1 MSTKRSPRKKSKNT
15 ESLIGPRWLLPTNHY
30 NLMYWLAAGLVLPP
44 SAMTKYYSDC
54 LAANPGWIPLFRN
67 HLPRAALDQADTPQK
82 SPILLDFDL
91 RSLAGMV
98 KGISSTGEVCDARL
112 PDATADDLALIL
124 IPAPLPAHW
133 IRKIIFSSL
142 DARDEFQSRCEEYGN
157 LSTIEIPLEVAD
169 LPTTTDML
177 RQPWP
182 PRDGQETPP
191 AWPERAI
198 LHDGAILALLHSLG
212 NRSATAQQLA
222 TIAFS
227 ATSSPLAS
235 EEFREGIN
243 ALLRQGVRRE
253 VGAMRIELYWGAVDH
268 LRASVAATTVA
279 GATGRISPEQ
289 AILDYLDAQGRSDA
303 ISGTKLQ
310 ELAEDLRQALGLGV
324 RTIKELLDRHPGPFA
339 HALLLFFLRK
349 HADELLDFDST
360 GFLLAEGDLLAA
372 TILFGLREDWMAMP
386 PSLRAVPGLYNAIA
400 HRMAASI
407 QRSFGNQL
415 DLGIAPSCPTLREL
429 FSGSDGRWPE
439 KIKDAA
445 FALIRS
451 QGWQDALETRVHLAK
466 GTYRA
471 EITAAGVQIVLP
483 GEIKAVTTE
492 VQQNRLLE
500 HLAQLRSA
508 IDPNIETEVRSMAGL
523 S

>member
-1 MSTKRSPRKKSKNT
+1 MSTKRAPRKKPKST
-15 ESLIGPRWLLPTNHY
+15 ESPIGPRWLLPTNHY

-67 HLPRAALDQADTPQK
+67 HLPRAALDQVEPPQK

-91 RSLAGMV
+91 RPLAGTV
-98 KGISSTGEVCDARL
+98 KGISSTGEVCDVHL
-112 PDATADDLALIL
+112 PDAIADDLALIL

-133 IRKIIFSSL
+133 IRKITFSSTE
-142 DARDEFQSRCEEYGN
+142 AHDEFQSRREEYGN
-157 LSTIEIPLEVAD
+157 LSTIRIPLEVAV

-191 AWPERAI
+191 SWAERAI

-222 TIAFS
+222 AIAFS
-227 ATSSPLAS
+227 ASSSPLAS

-253 VGAMRIELYWGAVDH
+253 VGAMRIQLYWGAVDH
-268 LRASVAATTVA
+268 LRTSVATTTVA
-279 GATGRISPEQ
+279 GAGSRISPEQ
-289 AILDYLDAQGRSDA
+289 VILDFLDAQGRSDA

-324 RTIKELLDRHPGPFA
+324 RTIQELLDRHPGPFA

-360 GFLLAEGDLLAA
+360 GFLLSEGDLLAA

-386 PSLRAVPGLYNAIA
+386 SSLRTVPGLYNAIA

-407 QRSFGNQL
+407 QRSFGSQL
-415 DLGIAPSCPTLREL
+415 ELGVAPSCPTLREL
-429 FSGSDGRWPE
+429 FSVNEGRWPA

-445 FALIRS
+445 FELIRS
-451 QGWQDALETRVHLAK
+451 QGWQDALETRVHLGK
-466 GTYRA
+466 GTYRV
-471 EITAAGVQIVLP
+471 EITTAGVQIVLP
-483 GEIKAVTTE
+483 GEVKAVTTE

-500 HLAQLRSA
+500 HLAELRSP
-508 IDPNIETEVRSMAGL
+508 IDPKIEAEVRNVAGL